1 MRGVQQFMELFKPSL
16 VFDIVPIHDVYGP
29 TATDPNIQALVVSK
43 ETASGGKAGEFF
55 LMAVVALPAM
65 FMSNDAQVDRC
76 REEKGLPRLKTF
88 VIDVIS
94 HSSARLEAEDV
105 EALKLAK
112 MSSTYIRQWV
122 VSRQKGGEI
131 VL

>member
-1 MRGVQQFMELFKPSL
+1 MERP
-16 VFDIVPIHDVYGP
+16 
-29 TATDPNIQALVVSK
+29 VS
-43 ETASGGKAGEFF
+43 F
-55 LMAVVALPAM
+55 LMAVVALLAM
-65 FMSNDAQVDRC
+65 FMSIGAQVDRC

-122 VSRQKGGEI
+122 VSRQKGGER
-131 VL
+131 